1 MRKPLLLTVMTFSV
15 AGLCAPA
22 FAQEHKGGAA
32 PGAAKQDPAHPAA
45 GEAAHGAPAPGK
57 THAGDAQAGDAHAS
71 EGAGA
76 HGQTYNLL
84 TIDVASAIWSILI
97 FLGLL
102 AILSK
107 FAFKPIQQTLVQ
119 RERFIN
125 DSLAKAKHEREEAER
140 VLKQYTEQINKAR
153 AEASAIIAEGRKDA
167 DEVKRRIEDEAKK
180 EAATL
185 FERAKRE
192 IHIATETAIQQLH
205 QQAATLSTQIASR
218 LIKKEVSADVH
229 RQLIRESIE
238 ELSKVRN
245 N

>member
-1 MRKPLLLTVMTFSV
+1 MFAI

-22 FAQEHKGGAA
+22 IAQEHKGGAA
-32 PGAAKQDPAHPAA
+32 PGAAKQEPAHPAA
-45 GEAAHGAPAPGK
+45 GEAAHSAPAQ
-57 THAGDAQAGDAHAS
+57 GDAHAGDAHAG

-76 HGQTYNLL
+76 HGQEYRLL

-140 VLKQYTEQINKAR
+140 VLKQYTEQINRAR

-167 DEVKRRIEDEAKK
+167 EDVKRRIEDEGKK
-180 EAATL
+180 EAAAL
-185 FERAKRE
+185 FDRVKRE
-192 IHIATETAIQQLH
+192 IHIAAETAIQQLH
-205 QQAATLSTQIASR
+205 QEAATLSTQIASR